1 MFSII
6 KENLSNHIHNEDT
19 SKVMGYPELGW
30 FGSAVEEFGRYSTL
44 RAWLESG
51 YEDQYN
57 NALRLYVKALKY
69 FVFDWGEVENE
80 LKGCKELLNSEE
92 IIYKSMYAETQIIP
106 RYAYSRVDSLGMAQ
120 IKHYRAMNARKRKW
134 IDLEAYKERFENK
147 TLSEMLGECG
157 VIAREHYKAN
167 GGKLEQCGEILG
179 YRVEIL
185 GKVCRFDV
193 EGRFVRFLRKRLWEE
208 ERGDLFVRVRE
219 KVQNTSHND
228 TAEKMGYTEFWRFK
242 KGAEILGSC
251 ESLEEWIGRGF
262 YTLGMRA
269 SEFFVGLADVFF
281 DEKEEAEELVKKCRN
296 ISRRCEKFD
305 GLIFVITQKRAK
317 DFVECTSDYG
327 VGILNEMRQIHLDRR
342 EFRAKTREDII
353 KNLGKKIKSHYV
365 RNDGELGFWGKINGY
380 KIKMYEKIFEFDT
393 QGELV
398 QEVELAEKRRE
409 KVKGLT
415 QIVKEKQEN

>member
-19 SKVMGYPELGW
+19 CKVMGYPELGW
-30 FGSAVEEFGRYSTL
+30 FESAVEEFGRHGTL

-69 FVFDWGEVENE
+69 FGFDWDKVESE
-80 LKGCKELLNSEE
+80 FRGCKELLDSKE
-92 IIYKSMYAETQIIP
+92 IIYTSMYAETQIVP
-106 RYAYSRVDSLGMAQ
+106 RYTYSRFDSLNTARV
-120 IKHYRAMNARKRKW
+120 KHYRATMARQRKW
-134 IDLEAYKERFENK
+134 VDLEAYKERFEGK

-157 VIAREHYKAN
+157 LIATEHYKAN
-167 GGKLEQCGEILG
+167 GGELEQCGEILG

-185 GKVCRFDV
+185 GRVCRLDI
-193 EGRFVRFLRKRLWEE
+193 EGRFVRVLRKSLCEE

-281 DEKEEAEELVKKCRN
+281 DEREEAEKLVKKCRN

-365 RNDGELGFWGKINGY
+365 RNDGEFGFWGKIKGY

-393 QGELV
+393 QGDLV

-415 QIVKEKQEN
+415 QIVKEKQEI